1 MKIAM
6 RSFLALL
13 ATAMLSPAYA
23 QAAPA
28 GPGGVE
34 LIMLVVMMVVFY
46 FFLIRPQQKRAKEHK
61 NLVESLSKGDEVVTS
76 GGILGKITKV
86 TDDFVVVEIS
96 NNLEIKLQ
104 KGSVQATLPKGTI
117 KSV

>member
-6 RSFLALL
+6 RSILALL
-13 ATAMLSPAYA
+13 ATALIAPAYA
-23 QAAPA
+23 AAPA

-46 FFLIRPQQKRAKEHK
+46 FFLIRPQQKRAKQHK

-76 GGILGKITKV
+76 GDILGRITKV

-96 NNLEIKLQ
+96 NNMEIKRKKCRL
-104 KGSVQATLPKGTI
+104 
-117 KSV
+117 